1 MKAKIHLSVVSHGQ
15 GEMVGHLLDD
25 LRILAQTDDIC
36 VTLTLNVEEILPFDP
51 GAFPFPIQVV
61 ENSIPKGFGANH
73 NAAFYKFQNDSA
85 YFCVVNP
92 DIRVR
97 GRVFEHLLGCIEQ
110 EGKAGVVAPLVRS
123 SLGEIEDSARPLP
136 TPWIILTKVF
146 GLERKA
152 PLPAVECGSVDWVA
166 GMFMLFPRGIFE
178 RLGGFDRRYF
188 LYYEDVDLCCRLYLG
203 GYKVLL
209 SSLAEVEHDAQ
220 RASHKKLKYFLWHC
234 RSLSRFF
241 LSPIFFRRWRQ
252 IQRASLG
259 MAEGE

>member
-15 GEMVGHLLDD
+15 GEMVGRLLDD

-97 GRVFEHLLGCIEQ
+97 GRVFEHLLGCVEQ
-110 EGKAGVVAPLVRS
+110 EGKAGVAAPLVRS
-123 SLGEIEDSARPLP
+123 TLGEIEDSARPLP

-146 GLERKA
+146 GLERKEFPPVA
-152 PLPAVECGSVDWVA
+152 ECGAVDWVA
-166 GMFMLFPRGIFE
+166 GMFMLFPREIFE

-188 LYYEDVDLCCRLYLG
+188 LYYEDVDLCCRLHLG

-220 RASHKKLKYFLWHC
+220 RASHKKLKYFLWHF

-241 LSPIFFRRWRQ
+241 FITDFFQ
-252 IQRASLG
+252 ALVANSAS
-259 MAEGE
+259 